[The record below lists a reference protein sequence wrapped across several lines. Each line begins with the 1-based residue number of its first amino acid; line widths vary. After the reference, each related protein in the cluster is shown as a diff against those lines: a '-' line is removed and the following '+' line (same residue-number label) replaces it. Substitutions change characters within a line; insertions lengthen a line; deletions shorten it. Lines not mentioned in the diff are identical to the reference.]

1 VEDLMIDEI
10 LSSMAEILKNI
21 DVQSFSLGQMVI
33 KWRWKSVNLEKSQI
47 TQVFEDGHLGQSNSI
62 PKELMLEK

>member
-1 VEDLMIDEI
+1 MEDLMIDEI

-33 KWRWKSVNLEKSQI
+33 K
-47 TQVFEDGHLGQSNSI
+47 
-62 PKELMLEK
+62 